1 MIALSRHS
9 SIAKAAVPAVYR
21 LFNITLSR
29 FFSTASSAAEAQLDP
44 DYYYYNEP
52 PRRNQLGAMDD
63 TENSVPGRGVQWAFI
78 GSPRAKKRV
87 YAETL
92 SKLLEVPCISM
103 ASLARQ
109 ELNPR
114 SSLYKQIANAVN
126 RRMLVPEDIIFGLLS
141 KRLEDGYYKGE
152 TGFIL
157 DGIPRS
163 RLQAKYLFLGVFLW
177 DRGRIVYV
185 VESTLPDTDL
195 SDLFSFSFESVK
207 EILDQLVEIDLV
219 VNFRCTDDYLV
230 KHQQEGV
237 WKESV
242 YAEQDQYS
250 LPWDILKFLLS
261 PQSKPLEDYYQKQKR
276 LLDFQVGSAPAENW
290 QGLLAALHLQHI
302 NAACSSKKPTTSSS
316 ML

>member
-1 MIALSRHS
+1 MIALGRHLTN
-9 SIAKAAVPAVYR
+9 AKAAAAPLYR
-21 LFNITLSR
+21 LFNVTLSR
-29 FFSTASSAAEAQLDP
+29 LITTAGAAAQAQLDP
-44 DYYYYNEP
+44 DYYYYYYNEP
-52 PRRNQLGAMDD
+52 PRRNGLGAMTDP
-63 TENSVPGRGVQWAFI
+63 ENSVPRRGVQWAFI

-109 ELNPR
+109 ELNPC

-163 RLQAKYLFLGVFLW
+163 QLQA
-177 DRGRIVYV
+177 
-185 VESTLPDTDL
+185 
-195 SDLFSFSFESVK
+195 
-207 EILDQLVEIDLV
+207 EIIDQLVEIDLV

-230 KHQQEGV
+230 KHQQEGS
-237 WKESV
+237 WKEKLQV
-242 YAEQDQYS
+242 YAE
-250 LPWDILKFLLS
+250 
-261 PQSKPLEDYYQKQKR
+261 QSKPLEDYYQKQKK

-290 QGLLAALHLQHI
+290 QGLLAALHLQHKCCVLFKETDRI
-302 NAACSSKKPTTSSS
+302 I
-316 ML
+316 

>member
-29 FFSTASSAAEAQLDP
+29 FFSTASAAAEAQLDP

-52 PRRNQLGAMDD
+52 PRRNPLGAMDD

-163 RLQAKYLFLGVFLW
+163 RLQA
-177 DRGRIVYV
+177 
-185 VESTLPDTDL
+185 
-195 SDLFSFSFESVK
+195 

-242 YAEQDQYS
+242 YAEQ
-250 LPWDILKFLLS
+250 
-261 PQSKPLEDYYQKQKR
+261 SKQLEDYYQKQKR

>member
-9 SIAKAAVPAVYR
+9 STAKAAVPAVYR
-21 LFNITLSR
+21 LFNITWSR
-29 FFSTASSAAEAQLDP
+29 FFSTAGAAAEAQLDP

-52 PRRNQLGAMDD
+52 PRRNPLGAMDD

-103 ASLARQ
+103 AILARQ

-163 RLQAKYLFLGVFLW
+163 RLQA
-177 DRGRIVYV
+177 
-185 VESTLPDTDL
+185 
-195 SDLFSFSFESVK
+195 

-219 VNFRCTDDYLV
+219 VNFRCTDDSLV
-230 KHQQEGV
+230 KHQEEGI
-237 WKESV
+237 WKERV
-242 YAEQDQYS
+242 YAE
-250 LPWDILKFLLS
+250 
-261 PQSKPLEDYYQKQKR
+261 QSKPLEDYYQKQKR